1 MKFHEIATYQT
12 VHSISFPSPVL
23 TAAVASDDS
32 VVCAGM
38 SDGLVQFLHR
48 KDTPDVMNNDTDRY
62 FQFHLHFENLMA
74 YSGIQYNASNDLFF
88 SFPELLEIE
97 QRVKAFNIVICNSPI
112 LNHNLE
118 M

>member
-48 KDTPDVMNNDTDRY
+48 KDAPDAMNNDTDRY
-62 FQFHLHFENLMA
+62 FEFHL
-74 YSGIQYNASNDLFF
+74 
-88 SFPELLEIE
+88 LLEFLKHKIGSIE
-97 QRVKAFNIVICNSPI
+97 CKQ
-112 LNHNLE
+112 
-118 M
+118 